1 MSNNFRPSKWSEYI
15 GQEKAIKNLKICIES
30 SIKQNKV
37 LDPIIFSGPSGM
49 GKTSLA
55 YLLSKILKTKIHI
68 VNGPSLQRPS
78 DLISVLTSIKENQ
91 ILFIDEVH
99 SVSKDIMEVLYPVL
113 EENKLSI
120 IIGKEYNS
128 KIVNIKLPNFT
139 IITATTEINKLPFPF
154 LNRFLI
160 QFELEGY
167 NHDDLTKIIINTFN
181 KLEYKIEIEQ
191 AKIIAKFSRL
201 VPRVAINLVKRIY
214 DFLITEKIKDLSEKN
229 LIWVFKQMG
238 LYEYGLNE
246 KDLDYLFTLL
256 ENNTLS
262 LDSLAQIINVP
273 NQTILNN
280 MEPIFLK
287 ERLII
292 KTGRGRQLTNKGKIY
307 LEKNKNQHI

>member
-1 MSNNFRPSKWSEYI
+1 MSKDFRPSKWSEYI
-15 GQEKAIKNLKICIES
+15 GQEKVIKNLKICIES
-30 SIKQNKV
+30 AIKQDKV

-55 YLLSKILKTKIHI
+55 YLLSKVLKTKIHI
-68 VNGPSLQRPS
+68 VNGPSLQKPS
-78 DLISVLTSIKENQ
+78 DLISVLTSIKERQ
-91 ILFIDEVH
+91 ILFIDEIH
-99 SVSKDIMEVLYPVL
+99 SVSKDIMEILYPVL

-139 IITATTEINKLPFPF
+139 IITATTEINRLPFPF
-154 LNRFLI
+154 LNRFPI
-160 QFELEGY
+160 QFELERY
-167 NHDDLTKIIINTFN
+167 NQDDLTKIIINTFN
-181 KLEYKIEIEQ
+181 KLDQKILIDD
-191 AKIIAKFSRL
+191 AKIIAKYSRL

-214 DFLITEKIKDLSEKN
+214 DFLITEKIKDLSGDN

-246 KDLDYLFTLL
+246 KDLDYLLTLS
-256 ENNTLS
+256 ENNILS

-287 ERLII
+287 ERLIV
-292 KTGRGRQLTNKGKIY
+292 KTGRGRQITIKGKQY
-307 LEKNKNQHI
+307 LEKNKNQYI